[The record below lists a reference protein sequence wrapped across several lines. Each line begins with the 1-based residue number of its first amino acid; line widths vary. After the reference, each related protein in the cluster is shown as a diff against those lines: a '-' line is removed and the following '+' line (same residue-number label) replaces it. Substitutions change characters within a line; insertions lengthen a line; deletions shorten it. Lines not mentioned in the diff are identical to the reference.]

1 VSAGPA
7 IAAPG
12 TGTHAP
18 PMAGPHAAR
27 GRARVKTLTGTPA
40 EHGYVFPAEWTP
52 HAATWISWPRPEG
65 ISFPGFYHRS
75 IADVARVVAAITAF
89 EPVHVNVPNA
99 NYERIVTET
108 LRTAGTRLSR
118 VRFHH
123 IPTNECWARDH
134 GPAFVQRTRRG
145 QVETAIVDWGFN
157 AWGAKYPPWDA
168 DDAVPTR
175 VAAALGLPVFH
186 ADLVMEGGAIDV
198 NGEGTLLTTTSCLL
212 NKNRNPGVSK
222 AEIEGYLEAYY
233 GQRHVV
239 WLGEGIAGDDTD
251 GHVDDLARFL
261 DSRTVVTAVEADPAD
276 DNYQV
281 LADNRR
287 RLARARDADGRP
299 LAIVEVPMPRPVV
312 HDGQR
317 LPATYV
323 NFLFVN
329 GGLLVPTFGDRVRD
343 RQALALLQRTLP
355 TRRVQGV
362 DCRSLIWGLGAIHCL
377 TQQQPRG

>member
-1 VSAGPA
+1 MSVVPA
-7 IAAPG
+7 VAATVAATQAAMIAAN
-12 TGTHAP
+12 ARRAA
-18 PMAGPHAAR
+18 AGAKILS
-27 GRARVKTLTGTPA
+27 GSPA
-40 EHGYVFPAEWTP
+40 DHGYTFPAEWAR
-52 HAATWISWPRPEG
+52 HAGTWISWPRPEG

-75 IADVARVVAAITAF
+75 IADVARVVAAIATF
-89 EPVHVNVPNA
+89 EPVFINVPNA
-99 NYERIVTET
+99 NYERLVRAQ
-108 LRTAGTRLSR
+108 LRAAGIRLSR

-145 QVETAIVDWGFN
+145 KVETAVVDWGFN
-157 AWGAKYPPWDA
+157 AWGGKYPPWDA

-175 VAAALGLPVFH
+175 VAAALGLPVFQ

-212 NKNRNPGVSK
+212 NRNRNPGVSK
-222 AEIEGYLEAYY
+222 ATIETYLKAYY

-251 GHVDDLARFL
+251 GHVDDLARFI
-261 DSRTVVTAVEADPAD
+261 DARTIVTAIEADPAD

-281 LADNRR
+281 LRDNRK
-287 RLARARDADGRP
+287 RLDKARDADGRP
-299 LAIVEVPMPRPVV
+299 FAVVELPMPKALVY
-312 HDGQR
+312 DGQR

-329 GGLLVPTFGDRVRD
+329 GGLLVPTFGDRTHD
-343 RQALALLQRTLP
+343 RQALARLQAALP
-355 TRRVQGV
+355 GRRVVGV
-362 DCRSLIWGLGAIHCL
+362 DCRALIWGLGAIHCL
-377 TQQQPRG
+377 TQQQPAG